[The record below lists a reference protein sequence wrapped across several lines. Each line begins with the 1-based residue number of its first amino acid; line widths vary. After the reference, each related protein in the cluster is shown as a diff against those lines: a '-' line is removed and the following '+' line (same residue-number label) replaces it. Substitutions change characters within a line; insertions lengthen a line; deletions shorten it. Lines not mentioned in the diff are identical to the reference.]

1 MLIMDL
7 GAGNWDNGGPWFSMS
22 RLNMTHL
29 IGLSP
34 VMHLYLGRLSTD
46 FSKIARAASA
56 SLPSAPGAVLGSLKA
71 SDVSYTQQD
80 SCEKVPQTSTVRCPV
95 HAEGYRL
102 TSVQI
107 KLLHADR
114 NLDNMMCYHE
124 FSLMKHAFL
133 LLPTCSHLNIPPEFC
148 VQLCAGYLFQSF
160 QRHRSHEA

>member
-1 MLIMDL
+1 MNVDY
-7 GAGNWDNGGPWFSMS
+7 GSGGRELRQWRSMVLDEPIKYDTFDRFVTS
-22 RLNMTHL
+22 HAF
-29 IGLSP
+29 
-34 VMHLYLGRLSTD
+34 GRLSTD

-114 NLDNMMCYHE
+114 SHDV
-124 FSLMKHAFL
+124 
-133 LLPTCSHLNIPPEFC
+133 LP
-148 VQLCAGYLFQSF
+148 
-160 QRHRSHEA
+160 